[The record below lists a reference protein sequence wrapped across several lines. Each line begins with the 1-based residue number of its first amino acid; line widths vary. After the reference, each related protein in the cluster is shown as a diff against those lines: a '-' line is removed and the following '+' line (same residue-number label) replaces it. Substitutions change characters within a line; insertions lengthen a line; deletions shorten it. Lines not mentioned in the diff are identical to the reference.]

1 MRTRSTAVVVDVW
14 HRNFRCFPLRSPATM
29 KNGSKLEDGVT
40 WHRRLAGRVAAGRWR
55 KRWLSDETMRRRI
68 YHSLF
73 FSGRREHGF
82 VGGGRA
88 TVAATTAID
97 MALQ

>member
-1 MRTRSTAVVVDVW
+1 MVTGDNAIKD
-14 HRNFRCFPLRSPATM
+14 
-29 KNGSKLEDGVT
+29 EDGVT

-55 KRWLSDETMRRRI
+55 SRWLSDETMRRRI
-68 YHSLF
+68 FHSLF
-73 FSGRREHGF
+73 FSRRREHGF